1 MIAAEKI
8 VVVDV
13 DGTLADRCGPGQS
26 YADVGA
32 VPSVV
37 QKIRWPE
44 ESRLLDHFV
53 YEQKYA
59 HV

>member
-1 MIAAEKI
+1 MITAEKVI
-8 VVVDV
+8 VIDV

-26 YADVGA
+26 YAEVSA

-37 QKIRWPE
+37 QDSRPG

-59 HV
+59 HI